1 MYSIQFYT
9 ILCTILFSS
18 LLFSLLSSSSSKLD
32 LVEASCSPVKTQCV
46 LGSCHSLSFL
56 NGEIIGDP
64 LEKAALLA
72 VGWRLSKSESYYLP
86 PSFPS
91 ASSFS
96 SLPPPSNFLSPSLFL
111 FLSLTLFLSSNFSG
125 DSVKGPKCSLSILH
139 RFHFSSSL
147 KRMSTVSSMT
157 LPNVTHLACVK
168 GAPEVIKTMVREG
181 DSK

>member
-18 LLFSLLSSSSSKLD
+18 LLFSLLFSSSSKLD

-72 VGWRLSKSESYYLP
+72 VGWRLSKSESLYLSSTFLP
-86 PSFPS
+86 PSFSSLPPS
-91 ASSFS
+91 PPSLLLLLPPSFS
-96 SLPPPSNFLSPSLFL
+96 SLPPPSPPFLPPSLPFL
-111 FLSLTLFLSSNFSG
+111 FLPLTL
-125 DSVKGPKCSLSILH
+125 SLSL
-139 RFHFSSSL
+139 FNSFSL
-147 KRMSTVSSMT
+147 F
-157 LPNVTHLACVK
+157 
-168 GAPEVIKTMVREG
+168 
-181 DSK
+181 

>member
-9 ILCTILFSS
+9 ILCTVLFSSLLFS

-86 PSFPS
+86 PSF
-91 ASSFS
+91 S
-96 SLPPPSNFLSPSLFL
+96 SLPPSLL
-111 FLSLTLFLSSNFSG
+111 LLT
-125 DSVKGPKCSLSILH
+125 
-139 RFHFSSSL
+139 SSL
-147 KRMSTVSSMT
+147 PLYSSFS
-157 LPNVTHLACVK
+157 L
-168 GAPEVIKTMVREG
+168 
-181 DSK
+181 

>member
-72 VGWRLSKSESYYLP
+72 VGWRLSKSESLYL
-86 PSFPS
+86 
-91 ASSFS
+91 SSTF
-96 SLPPPSNFLSPSLFL
+96 LPPPSPPPFPPSPPSLLLLLPSFLPLSPFL
-111 FLSLTLFLSSNFSG
+111 FLPLTL
-125 DSVKGPKCSLSILH
+125 SLSL
-139 RFHFSSSL
+139 FNSFSL
-147 KRMSTVSSMT
+147 F
-157 LPNVTHLACVK
+157 
-168 GAPEVIKTMVREG
+168 
-181 DSK
+181 